1 MVAPTA
7 KPLTTMLVTVYT
19 QDVLIVLRTLGFQPA
34 GVRLTRAAPMWLS

>member
-7 KPLTTMLVTVYT
+7 KPLTTMLVAVCIP
-19 QDVLIVLRTLGFQPA
+19 DVLIVRPTRMFQPA